1 MRCPS
6 LLGWLQAA
14 AQHAKWQAESA
25 RERCSH
31 IGICRSNKA
40 SKSKGSSARGYSAA
54 PLPAAGT
61 GMSTRECIP
70 GTLISP
76 AAPAVAAMALCLPV
90 HVSVR
95 CRA

>member
-31 IGICRSNKA
+31 IGMCRSNKA

-54 PLPAAGT
+54 PLPAA
-61 GMSTRECIP
+61 C
-70 GTLISP
+70 
-76 AAPAVAAMALCLPV
+76 MALCLPV